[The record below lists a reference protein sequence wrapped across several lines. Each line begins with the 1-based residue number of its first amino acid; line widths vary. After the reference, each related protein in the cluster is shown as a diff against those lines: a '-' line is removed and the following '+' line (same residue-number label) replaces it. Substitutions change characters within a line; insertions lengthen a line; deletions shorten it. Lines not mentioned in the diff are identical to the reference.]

1 MNPTISSR
9 RHFLQTVSVSALATL
24 APTSILAQ
32 APAGRKWTLNLV
44 GGAIGVNVG
53 QKEII
58 TLAQKYGFE
67 SVEARPGEL
76 AAMETAAIQ
85 DVAASVKDAG
95 LQWGAAGLPVDFR
108 KDKETFKHQLR
119 NLP

>member
-9 RHFLQTVSVSALATL
+9 RHFLRTVSVSALATL

-58 TLAQKYGFE
+58 TLAQKYGFDE
-67 SVEARPGEL
+67 GVLFDLSK
-76 AAMETAAIQ
+76 
-85 DVAASVKDAG
+85 ASFMIERWFIHLG
-95 LQWGAAGLPVDFR
+95 FILIP
-108 KDKETFKHQLR
+108 
-119 NLP
+119 